1 YLDNVLTPAEA
12 DILCGVCRVYGQQR
26 NQCEDLSWWPKPTTW
41 ASSGMY
47 TGIWNPWNEDWFQ
60 KRLSGIRD
68 GTAQP
73 MNASS
78 WRS

>member
-1 YLDNVLTPAEA
+1 
-12 DILCGVCRVYGQQR
+12 
-26 NQCEDLSWWPKPTTW
+26 
-41 ASSGMY
+41 MY

-60 KRLSGIRD
+60 KRLSGIRN

-78 WRS
+78 WRSALRMFQNTRTLSLRVSHLSIAVEECHSRTDA

>member
-1 YLDNVLTPAEA
+1 
-12 DILCGVCRVYGQQR
+12 

-60 KRLSGIRD
+60 KRLSGIRN